1 MLLTFFRGKRNY
13 FLFIVGILIVH
24 LYLVYLQDNKDM
36 QRSDD
41 RQGQA
46 FCMITYFQLQRNCRL
61 PMKGQLKEITG
72 TCQLS
77 QPTYFSNNLCG
88 PPKLTTIFSA
98 MKLFVVPTSIR
109 TEDFLFMFVEPKKER
124 DNQMDLS
131 ALGRAVYEESQIW
144 GSGVIWTF
152 TYMMICTSSDAA
164 LTSWFKIK
172 NFRGTSQD

>member
-1 MLLTFFRGKRNY
+1 MLLTFLRGKRNY

-36 QRSDD
+36 QGSDD

-46 FCMITYFQLQRNCRL
+46 FCMITYFQLQRNCTL
-61 PMKGQLKEITG
+61 PKKDQLKES

-98 MKLFVVPTSIR
+98 MKLFAVPKSIR
-109 TEDFLFMFVEPKKER
+109 TEAFLFMFVERKKER
-124 DNQMDLS
+124 DNQMHLS
-131 ALGRAVYEESQIW
+131 ALGRREYEVSQI
-144 GSGVIWTF
+144 
-152 TYMMICTSSDAA
+152 
-164 LTSWFKIK
+164 
-172 NFRGTSQD
+172 